1 MPYIHIPFCPTAAF
15 PMAKW
20 EENNC
25 CTHCSRATTHNA
37 IRILA
42 PFPPCWGYFL
52 SFSFACLT
60 QAQHKKGY
68 KGCRLDW
75 SLEQSPSFLFC
86 ETANTSSNDLHKNK
100 APPSVVQSELLK
112 ISSYFLSSC
121 SLLSQAASS
130 CLSQTSTYAS
140 VSFEQN
146 RFSCL
151 RAYIHE
157 M

>member
-1 MPYIHIPFCPTAAF
+1 MHHIFTSLFVLLLPFQWQNGRKTTALPT
-15 PMAKW
+15 
-20 EENNC
+20 
-25 CTHCSRATTHNA
+25 A

-42 PFPPCWGYFL
+42 PFPPCWGDFL

-68 KGCRLDW
+68 KGCLLDW
-75 SLEQSPSFLFC
+75 SLEQSPSSLFC

-100 APPSVVQSELLK
+100 APPPSVVQSELLK
-112 ISSYFLSSC
+112 ISSYFLFIFLFS
-121 SLLSQAASS
+121 AESS
-130 CLSQTSTYAS
+130 CLQLSIQSSTYAS

-151 RAYIHE
+151 HAYIHE